1 MQGLISSMD
10 KHASEMLKKV
20 YSYAGMLKKIAD
32 RGYLAVNTVFYALG
46 SRP

>member
-1 MQGLISSMD
+1 MD